1 MWRAHP
7 MADGDAPVSATRGV
21 LLELKEERRLMQ
33 ESYAFL
39 DEKRI
44 LLATEILQ
52 QLRRYQGLLSDFE
65 ATYGA
70 AARAQHAAVRRH
82 GLQGLLVYPAAYI
95 EADALTISSRNFL
108 GLSLSEAHLALDER
122 PLPPAVRPSPEA
134 NVCREQARALLARAP
149 ELAATAH
156 NIAVLSAE
164 YTRTERRA
172 RALENILL
180 PDIEANLMTIEEQLE
195 AVEQEE
201 ALRVRNASER

>member
-1 MWRAHP
+1 MP
-7 MADGDAPVSATRGV
+7 DGEAPVSATRGV
-21 LLELKEERRLMQ
+21 LLELKQERRLMQ
-33 ESYAFL
+33 ESYDFL

-44 LLATEILQ
+44 LLAKEILQ
-52 QLRRYQGLLSDFE
+52 QLRRYQALLSDFE
-65 ATYGA
+65 AA
-70 AARAQHAAVRRH
+70 AAVAARTLQAAVRRH
-82 GLQGLLVYPAAYI
+82 GLQGLLVYPAATI
-95 EADALTISSRNFL
+95 GADSLTRGSRNFL
-108 GLSLSEAHLALDER
+108 GLSLSEARLALDEQ
-122 PLPPAVRPSPEA
+122 PPPPTARPSPEA

-149 ELAATAH
+149 DLAATAR

-180 PDIEANLMTIEEQLE
+180 PDIEADLMTIEEQLE

>member
-1 MWRAHP
+1 MP
-7 MADGDAPVSATRGV
+7 DGDAPVSATRGV
-21 LLELKEERRLMQ
+21 LLELKEERRLMR

-65 ATYGA
+65 AAYGA
-70 AARAQHAAVRRH
+70 AARTQHAAVRRH
-82 GLQGLLVYPAAYI
+82 GLQGLLVYPVAHVG
-95 EADALTISSRNFL
+95 ADALTISSRNFL

-122 PLPPAVRPSPEA
+122 PPPPAARPSPEA
-134 NVCREQARALLARAP
+134 DVCREQARALLARAP
-149 ELAATAH
+149 ELAATAR
-156 NIAVLSAE
+156 NITVLSAE

-180 PDIEANLMTIEEQLE
+180 PDIEADLMTIEEQLE